1 MAATYVLSTR
11 ARAGAVFND
20 ETRQLTS
27 GLSHNGAEGQVPEPG
42 SAVVANPQK
51 VVNEVNRGRQA
62 A

>member
-1 MAATYVLSTR
+1 MVATYILSTR
-11 ARAGAVFND
+11 ARAGAVFSD
-20 ETRQLTS
+20 EPRQLTR
-27 GLSHNGAEGQVPEPG
+27 GLSHNGAEGQVPDPG